1 MLALL
6 LLQTSSSASSD
17 AATSA
22 LCGGFGLLYLAC
34 YGIII
39 IAAIALFV
47 FWLIMLIDCIQR
59 QEAEFPNSSGNSKT
73 MWLVALLVAW
83 IFGLNWLAAILYY
96 FMVKRKAPRG
106 KATSSAPPP
115 PPAPP
120 VTPEQ

>member
-6 LLQTSSSASSD
+6 LLQDSSTTASD
-17 AATSA
+17 AAASA

-39 IAAIALFV
+39 IAAIGLFV

-59 QEAEFPNSSGNSKT
+59 QEVDFPNSTGNSKT
-73 MWLVALLVAW
+73 IWLVALLVAW
-83 IFGLNWLAAILYY
+83 IFGLNWLVAILYY

-106 KATSSAPPP
+106 KATVQAP

-120 VTPEQ
+120 AQ